1 MALVTGEISPLRE
14 KPLNCVLKNSSLSL
28 VRIFGV
34 SLTEVKSK
42 YEVNIITKGRKLKSV
57 KPNADQD

>member
-1 MALVTGEISPLRE
+1 MQFTYYLGVI
-14 KPLNCVLKNSSLSL
+14 
-28 VRIFGV
+28 RIFGV
-34 SLTEVKSK
+34 FLTEVKSK

>member
-1 MALVTGEISPLRE
+1 VERG
-14 KPLNCVLKNSSLSL
+14 KPLNRVQNNSSLSH

-34 SLTEVKSK
+34 FLTQVKSK

-57 KPNADQD
+57 KRNADQD